1 MIPAQTIRFCIMN
14 NELLN
19 ICMEDLRMEQ
29 LVFERLKGGL
39 VGINAMLYS
48 QTGSYSGFLFAVRH
62 REILMTSKFAEDC
75 DEVA

>member
-29 LVFERLKGGL
+29 LVFERLKGG
-39 VGINAMLYS
+39 
-48 QTGSYSGFLFAVRH
+48 FASCTKGV
-62 REILMTSKFAEDC
+62 
-75 DEVA
+75 